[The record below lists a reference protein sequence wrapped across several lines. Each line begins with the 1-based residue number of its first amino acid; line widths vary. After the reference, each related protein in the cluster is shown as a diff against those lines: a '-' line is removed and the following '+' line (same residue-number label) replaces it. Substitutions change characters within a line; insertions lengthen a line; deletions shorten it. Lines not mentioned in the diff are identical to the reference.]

1 MSGGSAFATGAFSMM
16 QMLAG
21 ISAQNK
27 ANDAALTLER
37 NKPIRKISQY
47 DRKALNVS
55 ESEMANPISAQA
67 EQAYDAAEDR
77 SLSSSIAAIL
87 KSGADVNNIGD
98 MYGNTL
104 QGRQNLAIMRDNMRM
119 KNVDK
124 YLAQLDNMA
133 QQEDTNWLVNEYGP
147 YINKL
152 KAVGEAKRQAAANT
166 SKAMDSFMGASI
178 GGMSGGQKKDDDGR
192 DQSER
197 NTDAGRDEHDDGYS
211 YNGRREAWGNYNQ
224 THGFDPRGLGF
235 DATQFL
241 T

>member
-1 MSGGSAFATGAFSMM
+1 MSGGSSFATGAFSMIE
-16 QMLAG
+16 MLKG
-21 ISAQNK
+21 ISDQNK

-37 NKPIRKISQY
+37 TKPMKKISQY
-47 DRKALNVS
+47 DRNALNVS

-119 KNVDK
+119 KKVDG

-133 QQEDTNWLVNEYGP
+133 QEEEKNWLVNEYGP

-152 KAVGEAKRQAAANT
+152 KAVGEAKKQAAANT
-166 SKAMDSFMGASI
+166 AKGMDSFMGASI
-178 GGMSGGQKKDDDGR
+178 SGMSGAGGGAGKAAG
-192 DQSER
+192 ST
-197 NTDAGRDEHDDGYS
+197 TDVSDMDFSGGGT
-211 YNGRREAWGNYNQ
+211 GRREAWGNYNQ
-224 THGFDPRGLGF
+224 THGFDERGLGF
-235 DATQFL
+235 VPGDYNV
-241 T
+241 